1 MKFRHNFVNTLSS
14 KFGIKKIDANVN
26 SGNIQFGQQT
36 HVDPLSIV
44 ELVQNDPASYKILNA
59 NQLNFSH
66 KSNEPNVRLDF
77 INNLLEKLKIAPER
91 AE

>member
-1 MKFRHNFVNTLSS
+1 M
-14 KFGIKKIDANVN
+14 D
-26 SGNIQFGQQT
+26 
-36 HVDPLSIV
+36 IV
-44 ELVQNDPASYKILNA
+44 ELVQNDPASFKILNA

-66 KSNEPNVRLDF
+66 ESNEPNVRLDF